1 MHPWEVT
8 QRVSQ
13 SGGPLLL
20 SGPCPCPS
28 VATAY
33 GGPPRC
39 NETTSYNA
47 LLQYCL
53 QELHNVNNRPSVA
66 TAYGGPPRCNETP
79 SYNALLQYCIRELQ
93 NVNNRPGLPIHAHTR
108 TVSHSKHTSD
118 VILNHLQEYTIFQ

>member
-1 MHPWEVT
+1 MDRLKTLCNLIVHQWEVT

-39 NETTSYNA
+39 NETT
-47 LLQYCL
+47 
-53 QELHNVNNRPSVA
+53 
-66 TAYGGPPRCNETP
+66 

-118 VILNHLQEYTIFQ
+118 VILNHLQEYTMFQ